1 MKSHLTAS
9 KMRTLDPGDMLDKTL
24 ELGRQ
29 IETGIGLGRDWAAK
43 TELTLPPQLDWF
55 GLGGSAIVGD
65 LIEGLGLAS
74 IPLHVWRQ
82 PKITLE
88 YPMNPRVVYSY
99 SGNTLEALHAF
110 DEGLAAKKMWL
121 TASSGGQ
128 LAAKAQ
134 DSGIPHLK
142 LPEGYPPRAAVG
154 FGLGAFM
161 ALFAELALEG
171 LPWSN
176 EDTEVLTEDSEKY
189 QSPNPAQ
196 NPALRLA
203 ENLAD
208 RTPICYA
215 ADPILGPSLVR
226 RACAQFAENS
236 KRWSHAAV
244 LPEMAHNEVEAF
256 PVLTKLTP
264 PPYVLFVG
272 TWLFGDFPDPS
283 RPVKILL
290 DELKIKWKH
299 IEFTSEAPFRLTRVL
314 AGLRT
319 MLFLDAVS
327 VFLGLIS
334 DENPMEIPTI
344 TKMKSLQKKA

>member
-9 KMRTLDPGDMLDKTL
+9 QIRTLDPDDMLGKTL

-29 IETGIGLGRDWAAK
+29 IETGIALGKDFAAK

-65 LIEGLGLAS
+65 LIEGLGLS
-74 IPLHVWRQ
+74 PVPLHVWRQ
-82 PKITLE
+82 PEITLE
-88 YPMNPRVVYSY
+88 YPMHPRVVYSY
-99 SGNTLEALHAF
+99 SGKTREALHAF
-110 DEGLAAKKMWL
+110 NEGLALKEMWL
-121 TASSGGQ
+121 SVSSGGE
-128 LAAKAQ
+128 LRVKA
-134 DSGIPHLK
+134 SKMSIPHLM

-161 ALFAELALEG
+161 ALFAELSLEG
-171 LPWSN
+171 LPWSK
-176 EDTEVLTEDSEKY
+176 EDTKILTEDAKRYKSL
-189 QSPNPAQ
+189 NPAE
-196 NPALRLA
+196 NPALHLA
-203 ENLAD
+203 ESLAG
-208 RTPICYA
+208 RTPVLYA
-215 ADPILGPSLVR
+215 ADPIMGPSLVR

-256 PVLTKLTP
+256 PVLAKLAP

-272 TWLFGDFPDPS
+272 AWLFANFPDPC
-283 RPVKILL
+283 PPIKTLL
-290 DELKIKWKH
+290 KELKIERKH
-299 IEFTSEAPFRLTRVL
+299 IEFASNAPFRLSRVL
-314 AGLRT
+314 EGLRT

-334 DENPMEIPTI
+334 GENPTEIPTI